1 MDQPSED
8 ILNKVRKLMALGAS
22 PSEAEAASALEKA
35 RVLLARYGLSLA
47 DVKTPE
53 SEVSETV
60 LLEKQRFRTWEL
72 ELIAVISKATFTQ
85 ALRVNRGDQPRLILI
100 GREVNLISAV
110 ELFNYL
116 HLVVLKLGRLHSA
129 HGVHVES
136 FRRGVV
142 HTIGE
147 RLSVPETTSASS
159 PEDRQLVQKLSAA
172 TDRENADYTAQVYG
186 KTRKKSAKSR
196 VEADSYYRGR
206 DAGNRVS
213 LNRQLKSADS

>member
-1 MDQPSED
+1 MDQPSEE

-47 DVKTPE
+47 DVKTQE

-72 ELIAVISKATFTQ
+72 ELIAVISQATFTQ
-85 ALRVNRGDQPRLILI
+85 PLRDNRGDQRRLILI
-100 GREVNLISAV
+100 GREVNIISAV

-116 HLVVLKLGRLHSA
+116 HLVILKLGRLYSA

-142 HTIGE
+142 HKIGE
-147 RLSVPETTSASS
+147 RLAAPGPAAAGN
-159 PEDRQLVQKLSAA
+159 PEDRQLVQQLGAA
-172 TDRENADYTAQVYG
+172 TARENADYTAQVYG
-186 KTRKKSAKSR
+186 KTRKGSARSR

-206 DAGNRVS
+206 DAGSRVS
-213 LNRQLKSADS
+213 LNRQLD